1 MSQNK
6 ADDAA
11 KLRIRKESDF
21 NITEFFRIICVFFGD
36 NSCGFI
42 RIRYLCIRNAALG
55 NLKVSFHCARLQFL
69 CRIILIRISQKKL

>member
-6 ADDAA
+6 ANDAA

-36 NSCGFI
+36 NSCRFI
-42 RIRYLCIRNAALG
+42 RIRYLC
-55 NLKVSFHCARLQFL
+55 
-69 CRIILIRISQKKL
+69 RIIFIRINQKKL

>member
-6 ADDAA
+6 ANDVA

-36 NSCGFI
+36 NSCDFN
-42 RIRYLCIRNAALG
+42 RILY
-55 NLKVSFHCARLQFL
+55 L
-69 CRIILIRISQKKL
+69 CRIILNRRNQKKL

>member
-6 ADDAA
+6 ANDAA

-36 NSCGFI
+36 NSCDFI
-42 RIRYLCIRNAALG
+42 RIRYLC
-55 NLKVSFHCARLQFL
+55 
-69 CRIILIRISQKKL
+69 RIIFIRINQKKL

>member
-6 ADDAA
+6 ANDAA

-21 NITEFFRIICVFFGD
+21 NITEFFQIICVFLGD

-42 RIRYLCIRNAALG
+42 RIRYLC
-55 NLKVSFHCARLQFL
+55 
-69 CRIILIRISQKKL
+69 RIIFIRINQKKL

>member
-6 ADDAA
+6 ANDAA

-21 NITEFFRIICVFFGD
+21 NITEFFQIICVFFGD

-42 RIRYLCIRNAALG
+42 RIHYLCIRKYSRRNYE
-55 NLKVSFHCARLQFL
+55 H
-69 CRIILIRISQKKL
+69 RIY

>member
-6 ADDAA
+6 ANDAA

-21 NITEFFRIICVFFGD
+21 NITEFFRIICVFLGD

-42 RIRYLCIRNAALG
+42 RNRY
-55 NLKVSFHCARLQFL
+55 L
-69 CRIILIRISQKKL
+69 CRIIFIRINQKKL